1 MAKIVDATREQL
13 KKSTLFCSEKNKEN
27 KFEKM
32 QKKNSNI
39 SYNCKKI
46 INRKIEITR
55 IGYLAK
61 IRKRKLEYVFLLNSL
76 SFLCAKDKY
85 A

>member
-32 QKKNSNI
+32 QKRI
-39 SYNCKKI
+39 ATLVIIVKK
-46 INRKIEITR
+46 
-55 IGYLAK
+55 
-61 IRKRKLEYVFLLNSL
+61 
-76 SFLCAKDKY
+76 
-85 A
+85 

>member
-32 QKKNSNI
+32 QKRI
-39 SYNCKKI
+39 ATLVIIVKKI